1 METKNTKRKYVKK
14 EKIVTPP
21 IETSFSV
28 VQQSTEEKKV
38 VKKRITKTKKDVV
51 DDKTGDNI
59 QQIIEEKK
67 ADDIQEI
74 NSDGFMNEKMM
85 NDTLNEIMKQI
96 NELDNKY
103 VFPSASSMSS
113 SSIIK
118 DATFDMSNGKH
129 NSIPSFIEEDEI
141 QEPDTKE
148 KKEGVKDERIK
159 MLEERG
165 DFLDLRLIE
174 PHDYYKGF
182 LELLTELDNVDPI
195 DIIQF
200 TTYVINL
207 HKNYKQ
213 IWVVE
218 DKRYNVIVGTVTLV
232 LETNLFNKMGK
243 YCRVED
249 LIVHHGIRKYGLG
262 RTLVNHIFKI
272 AREISCYKVVMNCKD
287 NLVHFCENCGFEK
300 DRIEMSINVT
310 PTTVFRLEHDLL
322 NHPDPFD
329 T

>member
-1 METKNTKRKYVKK
+1 METKNTKRKYTKK
-14 EKIVTPP
+14 DKIVTPP

-38 VKKRITKTKKDVV
+38 VKKRITIKKDVV
-51 DDKTGDNI
+51 DNKTGDNI

-67 ADDIQEI
+67 ADGIQETS
-74 NSDGFMNEKMM
+74 NGGFMDEKMM
-85 NDTLNEIMKQI
+85 NDTLNEIIKQM
-96 NELDNKY
+96 NEMDNKY
-103 VFPSASSMSS
+103 IFPSVSSTST
-113 SSIIK
+113 IK
-118 DATFDMSNGKH
+118 NATLDISNGKH
-129 NSIPSFIEEDEI
+129 YSSASFIEDEI
-141 QEPDTKE
+141 QESDMKE
-148 KKEGVKDERIK
+148 KKDGVKDERIK

-232 LETNLFNKMGK
+232 LETNLFNKMSK